1 MDIVRIILTGREGY
15 DVVRGVITKS
25 VYEEIENSNS
35 LDNVWNKDL
44 NKIFKKNWK
53 IKKEFHDFGIKKGD
67 ITVQLN
73 GEEII
78 NLPID
83 ILEDYIFSDFSLVEE
98 EGYGYPV
105 TNDIVMTSLQTL
117 EGTFMDVIFVTEE
130 EFDFNKFKFVQKTIH
145 DENEK
150 IILDKLISEVYYDG
164 VLLNFSGIETELKMS
179 KVLFDNIE
187 KISKK

>member
-73 GEEII
+73 GEEIV